1 MMESCNF
8 FVMHGTQYLYH
19 LHKPG
24 LNPKK
29 ANVNGG
35 VLPLDTLLEPQVW
48 YAFLVQ
54 AYRCIYLFI

>member
-35 VLPLDTLLEPQVW
+35 VLPLDTLLEPQV
-48 YAFLVQ
+48 
-54 AYRCIYLFI
+54 